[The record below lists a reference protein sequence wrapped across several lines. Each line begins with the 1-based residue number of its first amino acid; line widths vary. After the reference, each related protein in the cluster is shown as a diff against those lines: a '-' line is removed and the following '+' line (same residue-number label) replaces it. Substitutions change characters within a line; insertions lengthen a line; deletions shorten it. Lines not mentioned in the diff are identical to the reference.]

1 MLTINIIYV
10 IGAIL
15 SCIFAMINY
24 LGYISD
30 NINKDR
36 HWLFYANEI
45 FWNLLIIGGLSWIG
59 FLVCV
64 ISIVNRFENK
74 INRK

>member
-1 MLTINIIYV
+1 MFKFYIIGV
-10 IGAIL
+10 VL
-15 SCIFAMINY
+15 SCIFTMINY
-24 LGYISD
+24 LGYLLD
-30 NINKDR
+30 NNIKHP

-64 ISIVNRFENK
+64 ISIGNRFTNK
-74 INRK
+74 L

>member
-1 MLTINIIYV
+1 MFEFYV
-10 IGAIL
+10 IGVVL

-24 LGYISD
+24 LGYLSEN
-30 NINKDR
+30 NIKHP

-64 ISIVNRFENK
+64 ISIGNRFGNK
-74 INRK
+74 INTK

>member
-1 MLTINIIYV
+1 MLLTIYL
-10 IGAIL
+10 IGVVL

-24 LGYISD
+24 LGYLFEN
-30 NINKDR
+30 NIKHS

-64 ISIVNRFENK
+64 VSIRNRFANK
-74 INRK
+74 

>member
-1 MLTINIIYV
+1 MILTVYL
-10 IGAIL
+10 IGVVL

-24 LGYISD
+24 LGNLYD
-30 NINKDR
+30 NNIKHP

-64 ISIVNRFENK
+64 TSIGNRFDNK
-74 INRK
+74 L

>member
-1 MLTINIIYV
+1 MFEFYV
-10 IGAIL
+10 IGVVL

-24 LGYISD
+24 LGYLLD
-30 NINKDR
+30 NNIKHP

-45 FWNLLIIGGLSWIG
+45 FWNLLIIGGLSWLG

-64 ISIVNRFENK
+64 ISIGNRFANK
-74 INRK
+74 L

>member
-1 MLTINIIYV
+1 MLTVYL
-10 IGAIL
+10 IGVVL

-24 LGYISD
+24 LGYLSEN
-30 NINKDR
+30 NIKHP

-64 ISIVNRFENK
+64 ISIVNRFGNK
-74 INRK
+74 FNRK

>member
-1 MLTINIIYV
+1 MFEFYIIGV
-10 IGAIL
+10 VL

-24 LGYISD
+24 LGYLSD
-30 NINKDR
+30 NNIKHP

-64 ISIVNRFENK
+64 ISIGNRSENK
-74 INRK
+74 L

>member
-1 MLTINIIYV
+1 MLTIYIIGV
-10 IGAIL
+10 VL

-24 LGYISD
+24 LGYLLD
-30 NINKDR
+30 NNIKHP

-59 FLVCV
+59 FLICV
-64 ISIVNRFENK
+64 ISIRNRFTNK
-74 INRK
+74 K

>member
-1 MLTINIIYV
+1 MLMTIYL
-10 IGAIL
+10 IGVVL

-24 LGYISD
+24 LGYLSEN
-30 NINKDR
+30 NIKYP
-36 HWLFYANEI
+36 HWLFYVNEI

-74 INRK
+74 FNIK